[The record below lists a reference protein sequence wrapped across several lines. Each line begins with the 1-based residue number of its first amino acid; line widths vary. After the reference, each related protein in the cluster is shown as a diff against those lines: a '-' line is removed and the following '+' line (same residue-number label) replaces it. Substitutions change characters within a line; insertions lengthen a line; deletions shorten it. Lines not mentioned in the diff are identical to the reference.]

1 MAESPEIGISMSS
14 SFPERGL
21 RVSELNIVT
30 VRQEPGQ
37 EALSLYL

>member
-14 SFPERGL
+14 SSPERGL